1 MRSVKSNVY
10 LASEDLEQAQMIADK
25 HWVNN
30 SIIFPGYPNGSVIF
44 FAGRLPAK
52 AI

>member
-1 MRSVKSNVY
+1 VPK
-10 LASEDLEQAQMIADK
+10 DLEQAQMIADK

-30 SIIFPGYPNGSVIF
+30 FDNLSRVSEWFSDFLCRAVTGE
-44 FAGRLPAK
+44 